1 MKKIVY
7 FMVFILSIVSST
19 NVLAGEYNNTE
30 NTITKANLIESYIQK
45 HKLRIE
51 NFINKYNIKDT
62 SHLQDSIKELNES
75 IVALNKIKNG
85 EIDPNKSEEIINAII
100 KRIKYINEDLKRK
113 LNTEKI
119 AFEKTL
125 KKKKYIYSNLWKK
138 ISEKIDDI
146 NIKIAKKVLTKDKI
160 LSEEELK
167 VKEHLIKLNKESKK
181 LKYFWNINF
190 KSEKEIKDSFV
201 RILNNIKREVN
212 EMKKSLQ

>member
-75 IVALNKIKNG
+75 IIALNKIKNG

>member
-146 NIKIAKKVLTKDKI
+146 NIKIAKKILTKDKI

>member
-7 FMVFILSIVSST
+7 FIVFILSIVSST

-75 IVALNKIKNG
+75 ITALNKIKNG

-125 KKKKYIYSNLWKK
+125 KKKKDIYSNLWIK

-146 NIKIAKKVLTKDKI
+146 NIKIAKKVLIKNKI

-167 VKEHLIKLNKESKK
+167 VKEHLIRLNKESKK

-212 EMKKSLQ
+212 EMKKSLK